1 MMKYAV
7 VASMSLALSASALSA
22 QGGGLQSSPC
32 PQGTTNALGIPDQ
45 ARAAQDACT
54 QAYDVYQFLAPQLGL
69 LLTGGNAT
77 LGQGGTLNGIGHF
90 TVGLRGNVSSGLLPD
105 IGAFSPTGT
114 GAQRREL
121 PTNSQ
126 VFAFPTADAA
136 IGIFNGLPLAV
147 SYVACLDVLVSAA
160 FVRSFVGEIPVTPS
174 SHWQF
179 GYGARLGLL
188 QETLVV
194 PGISA
199 TYLVR
204 KLPETNIVGTS
215 GADTLR
221 VLNAKVNTTAWRV
234 VASKSL
240 ISFGIAAGIGQDTY
254 DQSAD
259 IQGVVHTTVNGI
271 PVSGSSTVPNTK
283 QSLTR
288 TNYFL
293 DLSLNLPVFKLIG
306 EVGQATGGKVQT
318 YNSFAGGAADRSQ
331 VYGSLGVRL
340 AW

>member
-1 MMKYAV
+1 MKIFGVVAAV
-7 VASMSLALSASALSA
+7 VLSASTLSA
-22 QGGGLQSSPC
+22 QGGGLQTSPC
-32 PQGTTNALGIPDQ
+32 PPGSTNALGIPDQ
-45 ARAAQDACT
+45 ARVAQDACT

-77 LGQGGTLNGIGHF
+77 MGQGGTLGGIGHAS
-90 TVGLRGNVSSGLLPD
+90 VGVRANVFSGRLPD
-105 IGAFSPTGT
+105 IAAFTPGAT
-114 GAQRREL
+114 GAQQREL
-121 PTNSQ
+121 PTNDQ

-136 IGIFNGLPLAV
+136 IGIFKGLPLAV
-147 SYVACLDVLVSAA
+147 TNIVGLDLLLSAA
-160 FVRSFVGEIPVTPS
+160 YVPSYDGDVTVTPS
-174 SHWQF
+174 SNWQF

-188 QETLVV
+188 QESLVV

-204 KLPETNIVGTS
+204 KLPETSIVGTA

-240 ISFGIAAGIGQDTY
+240 IAFGIAGGIGQDTY

-271 PVSGSSTVPNTK
+271 PVSGTSTVPDTK

-293 DLSLNLPVFKLIG
+293 DLSLNLPLFKLVG
-306 EVGQATGGKVQT
+306 EVGQASGGTVRT
-318 YNSFAGGAADRSQ
+318 FNSFAGGAADGSQ
-331 VYGSLGVRL
+331 LYGSLGVRL